1 MAYDNGND
9 VIERFTNTKPL
20 INKDKNGEISY
31 Q

>member
-9 VIERFTNTKPL
+9 VIERFTNIKPL